1 MYKYNLSSIMQCSQ
15 SLCCTI
21 CNFQSII
28 LMNLQNCSCLTLT
41 TKAYNLP
48 AIHTQVNEVD
58 TLIEVTTNR
67 VEGLSLG
74 LHGQ

>member
-1 MYKYNLSSIMQCSQ
+1 
-15 SLCCTI
+15 
-21 CNFQSII
+21 
-28 LMNLQNCSCLTLT
+28 MNLQNCSCLTLT
-41 TKAYNLP
+41 TKVYKLP
-48 AIHTQVNEVD
+48 SINQVNEVD

>member
-1 MYKYNLSSIMQCSQ
+1 
-15 SLCCTI
+15 
-21 CNFQSII
+21 
-28 LMNLQNCSCLTLT
+28 MNLQNCSCLTLT
-41 TKAYNLP
+41 TKTYNLP
-48 AIHTQVNEVD
+48 SIHTQVNEVD